1 MSPAASTERVAG
13 LAPLLALGRRHH
25 LPVRVD
31 ELNSAA
37 CGGRP
42 GFSDSRAAALWLAD
56 TLFALLRAGAAG
68 ADVHTWRGA
77 LYAPFAVSRS
87 RIVARP
93 PLAGM
98 LAFARAAPVG
108 SRLVG
113 VRVGGGAGVRA
124 WATVD
129 RAGTERLA
137 LLAPRAA
144 HVVIR
149 GMRPGSCARV
159 WRTPPQRVRRTCAAA
174 LDLPAGSM
182 AVVTFGAQR
191 AARERRR
198 LTSGSSASRSPR

>member
-1 MSPAASTERVAG
+1 
-13 LAPLLALGRRHH
+13 
-25 LPVRVD
+25 
-31 ELNSAA
+31 
-37 CGGRP
+37 
-42 GFSDSRAAALWLAD
+42 
-56 TLFALLRAGAAG
+56 
-68 ADVHTWRGA
+68 
-77 LYAPFAVSRS
+77 
-87 RIVARP
+87 
-93 PLAGM
+93 M

-129 RAGTERLA
+129 RAGIERLA

-191 AARERRR
+191 AARERRLR
-198 LTSGSSASRSPR
+198 AASAHFRVVSESIATVMARTSAVSSPGMTSTP